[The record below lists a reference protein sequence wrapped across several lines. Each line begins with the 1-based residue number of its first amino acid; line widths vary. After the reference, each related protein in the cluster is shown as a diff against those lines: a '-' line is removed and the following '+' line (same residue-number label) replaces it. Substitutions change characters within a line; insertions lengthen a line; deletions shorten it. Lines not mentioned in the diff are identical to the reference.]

1 MISTK
6 FSVLK
11 IALPAAMLALTL
23 SAAPA
28 AFAKGNTLTASDSSV
43 EMIKMADEMARPE
56 NVEKISNLV
65 EGIAGAMMQM
75 PVGQMAATI
84 EKASP
89 GMIKNSIPANA
100 TVADLAGKDG
110 DRLPQEF
117 AAKTRDM
124 MSMAGSFARVFAEL
138 LPQLERMGKDMEAK
152 VRNAK

>member
-1 MISTK
+1 MISAK
-6 FSVLK
+6 FAAQK
-11 IALPAAMLALTL
+11 MALPIAALALSLT
-23 SAAPA
+23 AAPA
-28 AFAKGNTLTASDSSV
+28 AFAKDNSLTASDSSA

-89 GMIKNSIPANA
+89 GAIKNPIPANA

-124 MSMAGSFARVFAEL
+124 MAMAGTFARVFAEL
-138 LPQLERMGKDMEAK
+138 MPQLERMGKEMEGR